1 MNFILNWK
9 KQIKNQE
16 NLNVFSCLY
25 YSSQTIEE
33 TLKKH
38 WMRMKIKLEIKYLKK
53 RW

>member
-33 TLKKH
+33 TLDENEN
-38 WMRMKIKLEIKYLKK
+38 KIGNILRRGGK
-53 RW
+53 